1 MKNFIKLDKINKKQ
15 MLLWTKNILFL
26 ALPFLLMSGFIAIV
40 GAKVNYFRVAIIT
53 PNILFTVIWTLLI
66 VLISLSLKKIWAR
79 IIYGIGFTVYF
90 LLFLTNCI
98 YFGLTGFFFN
108 FNLMLMAGEG
118 SAYIWDTI
126 IHTSPV
132 TYLVSALILSL
143 GIFIIVKMPKQEKTN
158 IKRIGVVLIGFI
170 VIHLFIP
177 ILYGNENTAL
187 KWNNFNNPKNIYES
201 FYDKNK
207 AMKVSG
213 FMEYSM
219 RDFYLTFLKPEEPD
233 DPEEIQFLKDVYD
246 TKTQNTTNEYT
257 GIFEGK
263 NVIFLQLEGIDSWL
277 LNEADMPNLYALM
290 NNSFIFENHYSY
302 YNGGGST
309 FNSELA
315 VNTGFITPITITRN
329 AYTFNTNNFCHS
341 LAYLLGNKG
350 YSVNAFH
357 MNSGEFYSR
366 KSNYI
371 NWGYDNY
378 HGLVDEQKYTDISYE
393 LDRELILNKD
403 FYNVMFKQ
411 EQDSPFMEYII
422 TYTPHTPFGESNE
435 MSDILLKEK
444 YGDVIPDLT
453 EEDYAKLFAGETDKM
468 VGLLMQALE
477 DNDLLEN
484 TVIIGYADHYLYTLN
499 DKTILDNY
507 KKTDNNM
514 INHTPFF
521 IWSNDNEKTVVSK
534 INSQIDI
541 LPTALNLLGIDYV
554 KENYIGNDIFDF
566 EYSGYAFFS
575 DYSWYNGEVYVENG
589 EVSQIFNDPKNYT
602 KGWIDVEDASTLT
615 DDDCDLE
622 NVRFLNELINKKIQ
636 QNDLTLKYD
645 YFGR

>member
-1 MKNFIKLDKINKKQ
+1 
-15 MLLWTKNILFL
+15 
-26 ALPFLLMSGFIAIV
+26 
-40 GAKVNYFRVAIIT
+40 
-53 PNILFTVIWTLLI
+53 
-66 VLISLSLKKIWAR
+66 
-79 IIYGIGFTVYF
+79 
-90 LLFLTNCI
+90 
-98 YFGLTGFFFN
+98 
-108 FNLMLMAGEG
+108 
-118 SAYIWDTI
+118 
-126 IHTSPV
+126 
-132 TYLVSALILSL
+132 
-143 GIFIIVKMPKQEKTN
+143 
-158 IKRIGVVLIGFI
+158 
-170 VIHLFIP
+170 
-177 ILYGNENTAL
+177 
-187 KWNNFNNPKNIYES
+187 
-201 FYDKNK
+201 
-207 AMKVSG
+207 
-213 FMEYSM
+213 
-219 RDFYLTFLKPEEPD
+219 
-233 DPEEIQFLKDVYD
+233 
-246 TKTQNTTNEYT
+246 
-257 GIFEGK
+257 
-263 NVIFLQLEGIDSWL
+263 
-277 LNEADMPNLYALM
+277 MPNLYALM

>member
-15 MLLWTKNILFL
+15 MLTWVKNILFL

-40 GAKVNYFRVAIIT
+40 GPKVNYFRVAIIA
-53 PNILFTVIWTLLI
+53 PNILFTIIWTLLI

-126 IHTSPV
+126 IHTSPF
-132 TYLVSALILSL
+132 TYLVSALILAL
-143 GIFIIVKMPKQEKTN
+143 GIFVIVKMPKQEKTD
-158 IKRIGVVLIGFI
+158 IKRIAVVIIAFI
-170 VIHLFIP
+170 VIHLLIP
-177 ILYGNENTAL
+177 ISYGNENTAL

-246 TKTQNTTNEYT
+246 TKTQNTPNEYT

-263 NVIFLQLEGIDSWL
+263 NVIFLQLEGIDTWL

-309 FNSELA
+309 FNSEIA

-378 HGLVDEQKYTDISYE
+378 HGLVDEQKYTDISYG
-393 LDRELILNKD
+393 LDRELILNTD
-403 FYNVMFKQ
+403 FYDKMFKQ
-411 EQDSPFMEYII
+411 EQDTPFMEYII

-453 EEDYAKLFAGETDKM
+453 EEDYARLFAGETDKM

-484 TVIIGYADHYLYTLN
+484 TIIVGYADHYLYTLN

-521 IWSNDNEKTVVSK
+521 IWSNDTKKTVVSK

-541 LPTALNLLGIDYV
+541 LPTVLNLLGIDYI

-589 EVSQIFNDPKNYT
+589 EVSQIFKDPYDYT
-602 KGWIDVEDASTLT
+602 KGWVDVEDAHTLT
-615 DDDCDLE
+615 NDDCDLE
-622 NVRFLNELINKKIQ
+622 NVRHLNELINNKIQ